1 MELQGGQA
9 SSAGGAAPGQVPAR
23 GLRAEVKAKVRPGTA
38 AGALGGPKGGT
49 CRRLRP
55 GRLFRARQV
64 GGCLHGRGRYRR
76 GSASTWTPLARQGV

>member
-23 GLRAEVKAKVRPGTA
+23 GLRAEVKAEVRPGTA

-64 GGCLHGRGRYRR
+64 GGVVFTGEADTIGAARPHGHH
-76 GSASTWTPLARQGV
+76 